1 MLFHRENHRSETTD
15 CKSVECSNPRRAAFT
30 LIELLAVITIIGVLA
45 AILVPTIGA
54 CRRHAY
60 ASRETASARQLMVA
74 YHLAAEDERGR
85 LMRGEL
91 ETTTAEQRA
100 MVAGLSVTNETGG
113 QISMSQI
120 KVRWAHR
127 LRPYLG
133 NRFRAVLYVNEQAGY
148 YDQLQVTQSG
158 WLLDYHLTLS
168 PSFGMNEVFVG
179 GGSTVVP
186 SGPVL
191 RFEDAA
197 TPQKL
202 IVFTSSINRA
212 LDLKSGFFRVQA
224 PYTWTVQGDPSEPD
238 ADINLDYT
246 YGYVAFR
253 HSGRAVVGFLDGHVE
268 SLRAS
273 QLRDM
278 RLWSNVARLTDNPS
292 YSPNSDS

>member
-1 MLFHRENHRSETTD
+1 M
-15 CKSVECSNPRRAAFT
+15 KSCFYKTRNGRAGFT

-45 AILVPTIGA
+45 AIIVPTVGL

-60 ASRETASARQLMVA
+60 SSRETSAARQLMVA
-74 YHLAAEDERGR
+74 YYLAAEDERGR
-85 LMRGEL
+85 LMQGEL
-91 ETTTAEQRA
+91 ATTTAEQRA
-100 MVAGLSVTNETGG
+100 AVAALGVTNETGG

-133 NRFRAVLYVNEQAGY
+133 NRFRAVLYVNEQAEY
-148 YDQLQVTQSG
+148 YDQLQATQSG

-179 GGSTVVP
+179 GGSTVIP
-186 SGPVL
+186 GGPVRRL
-191 RFEDAA
+191 EDAEA
-197 TPQKL
+197 SQKL

-224 PYTWTVQGDPSEPD
+224 PYTWTVPGDPSEPAAD
-238 ADINLDYT
+238 ASLDYT

-253 HSGRAVVGFLDGHVE
+253 HGGGAVVGFLDGHVE
-268 SLRAS
+268 RLRSS